1 MIYSLP
7 HIEEQKY
14 IHIKCNSTVVLDAG
28 SSYIPSNL
36 WTSKQT
42 NMAQSGVQ
50 RREQPACGDSAA
62 GEQMVNSTW
71 RSMSDV
77 SQASTES
84 PATPESRSGRHDDAE
99 PELDGIQAP

>member
-1 MIYSLP
+1 MP
-7 HIEEQKY
+7 R
-14 IHIKCNSTVVLDAG
+14 
-28 SSYIPSNL
+28 
-36 WTSKQT
+36 SKQT